1 MKRSI
6 VNHRSLLAA
15 LIVFV
20 IAFALY
26 LSTLA
31 PTISWA
37 HDGADGGDL
46 ITAAA
51 TLGVAHPPGYP
62 TYITLGHLFAQLSI
76 GNVAYRLNL
85 MSAVCMAS
93 AAALTALTLIP
104 GPSPDAEKQATGEGS
119 TVGVGVGVLGGLTFA
134 AAPMI
139 WGQATIAE
147 VHALNTLSVAAIVCL
162 LAPIVFRGESIP
174 THQLILAFFLW
185 GLGSGNLLTITALV
199 PIMFLAWHRSRIA
212 RHRAA
217 SLRSFS
223 LFTFHSSL
231 IISFLLGLG
240 IYLLVPLRAATHPPI
255 SWGNATTW
263 PNFVAQV
270 SAELYRGYVLTV
282 PLNEYPSRLIAFAQL
297 LVTQF
302 GWFGV
307 LLGAIGVWRA
317 FIGPNKNW
325 RGIMLTLALYTI
337 FALGYNTPDSSLY
350 LIPVWWFGAWAIAYG
365 SLEFIQM
372 ITRLSFLL
380 HPSSLILLL
389 IILVPGLTIATNYAS
404 MNLSADRAAKDFAR
418 TVLTQAPLD
427 AILITRDDAHTFTLW
442 YYRLVE
448 SQRPDTTI
456 IDARMAGYAWYD
468 PMLIAQGQAPR
479 LPDYDPQDTW
489 LERLRAANP
498 TRPICEID
506 AATANMQCKR

>member
-1 MKRSI
+1 MKCSI
-6 VNHRSLLAA
+6 VSHRSLLAT
-15 LIVFV
+15 LIVFG

-31 PTISWA
+31 PTITWA

-62 TYITLGHLFAQLSI
+62 TYITLGHLFAQLPI
-76 GNVAYRLNL
+76 GDVAFRLNL
-85 MSAVCMAS
+85 MSAVCMAF
-93 AAALTALTLIP
+93 AAALTTLTLTP
-104 GPSPDAEKQATGEGS
+104 RPSPAAEKQATGERS

-147 VHALNTLSVAAIVCL
+147 VHALNALFIAAIVCL
-162 LAPIVFRGESIP
+162 LAPIGFRNESIP
-174 THQLILAFFLW
+174 TYQLILAFFLW
-185 GLGSGNLLTITALV
+185 GWGFGNLLTIAALA
-199 PIMFLAWHRSRIA
+199 PIMFLAWHRSLVT

-217 SLRSFS
+217 SLGGFS

-231 IISFLLGLG
+231 IISFLLGLS

-255 SWGNATTW
+255 SWGDATTW
-263 PNFVAQV
+263 PNFIAQV
-270 SAELYRGYVLTV
+270 SAELYRGYVLAV

-302 GWFGV
+302 GWIGV
-307 LLGAIGVWRA
+307 LLGAIA
-317 FIGPNKNW
+317 IGRGFMRPNKNW
-325 RGIMLTLALYTI
+325 RGITLTLALYVV
-337 FALGYNTPDSSLY
+337 FALGYNTPDSNLY
-350 LIPVWWFGAWAIAYG
+350 LIPVWLYGAWAIAYG
-365 SLEFIQM
+365 SLEVIQA
-372 ITRLSFLL
+372 ITRLRFIP

-389 IILVPGLTIATNYAS
+389 IIFVPGLTIATNYAS
-404 MNLSADRAAKDFAR
+404 MNLSADRAAEDFAR
-418 TVLTQAPLD
+418 TIFTQAPPD
-427 AILITRDDAHTFTLW
+427 AILITRDDAHTFALW

-448 SQRPDTTI
+448 GQRPDTTI
-456 IDARMAGYAWYD
+456 VDARMAGYAWYD
-468 PMLIAQGQAPR
+468 PMLIAQGHAPQ

-489 LERLRAANP
+489 LE
-498 TRPICEID
+498 
-506 AATANMQCKR
+506 